1 MPKGVALYDYNAGSD
16 QEISFKVIYL
26 VDLGILT
33 RVFKKDIHELV
44 FHSDR
49 RCALPAEQG
58 GQQVVP
64 RGKHKNWTDWGVPY

>member
-1 MPKGVALYDYNAGSD
+1 MTQITDDLMPKGIALYDYNAGSD

-58 GQQVVP
+58 G
-64 RGKHKNWTDWGVPY
+64 

>member
-1 MPKGVALYDYNAGSD
+1 MYDYNAGSD

-44 FHSDR
+44 F
-49 RCALPAEQG
+49 LPFRLEMYS
-58 GQQVVP
+58 
-64 RGKHKNWTDWGVPY
+64 TC